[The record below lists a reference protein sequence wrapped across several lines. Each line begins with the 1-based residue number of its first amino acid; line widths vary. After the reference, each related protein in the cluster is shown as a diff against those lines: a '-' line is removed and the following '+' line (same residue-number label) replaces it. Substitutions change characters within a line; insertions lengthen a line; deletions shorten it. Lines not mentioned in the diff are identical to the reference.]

1 MQLSMA
7 LVEVEMREVLSS
19 ICIVLAFQLHTSLC
33 QVIFLVSCSCKLL
46 VFSRTQA
53 VPLNYLVPQ
62 MKVTRVVAHCDM
74 LGRDERQ
81 RLSQH
86 AMG

>member
-19 ICIVLAFQLHTSLC
+19 ICIVLAFQLHTSLW
-33 QVIFLVSCSCKLL
+33 QVICLVSCSCKLL

-62 MKVTRVVAHCDM
+62 MKVTSFLAHCDV
-74 LGRDERQ
+74 LGLTKRQ
-81 RLSQH
+81 RLSRH
-86 AMG
+86 AMV

>member
-1 MQLSMA
+1 MQLSVA
-7 LVEVEMREVLSS
+7 LVEVDMHEVLSS
-19 ICIVLAFQLHTSLC
+19 ICIVLAFQLHTPTC
-33 QVIFLVSCSCKLL
+33 QVIWPVSYFCELL